1 MEKNTQDS
9 QFTQEEKLGVRQG
22 PLGDSR
28 ALPFSITYDPPGV
41 VCGSKFLLVQKYFVL
56 VQLWT
61 IAKAE
66 NCVGYSFISAMNLTC
81 WFYIG
86 L

>member
-41 VCGSKFLLVQKYFVL
+41 V
-56 VQLWT
+56 
-61 IAKAE
+61 AP
-66 NCVGYSFISAMNLTC
+66 SF
-81 WFYIG
+81 Y
-86 L
+86 